1 MNTTMRF
8 LCCLALVS
16 ALLFA
21 TDGMASPP
29 SGALAAF
36 FAKIIPAVDHKPA
49 TGAWTGAVK
58 GGVITA
64 GDRIKTGDGA
74 LAIIKFNDKSIVKLR
89 EKSEL
94 LVTGGVDEK
103 TVLKEV
109 GMQKGVIGF
118 IIGKQNDNEEFR
130 FTSPTSVA
138 AIRGTA
144 GAFAVGGG
152 ADTLV
157 VTEGTIQFTNTVSNQ
172 SQSVGAG
179 STGISA
185 PDGSLQV
192 RASTPAEAAAAQ
204 ALVQAGESENK
215 LEFDLQ
221 DGQGN
226 RKKLK
231 IDYRE

>member
-1 MNTTMRF
+1 MMNIVSGIST
-8 LCCLALVS
+8 LLLAA
-16 ALLFA
+16 ALLFPPA
-21 TDGMASPP
+21 GRAFAP
-29 SGALAAF
+29 SGAIAAF
-36 FAKIIPAVDHKPA
+36 FAKIIPVVEHKTA
-49 TGAWTGAVK
+49 SGNWTGAAK
-58 GGVITA
+58 GGVISP
-64 GDRIKTGDGA
+64 GDRVKTGDGA
-74 LAIIKFNDKSIVKLR
+74 LAVIKFNDKSIVKVR

-94 LVTGGVDEK
+94 LITGEVDEK

-144 GAFAVGGG
+144 GAFNVAGG
-152 ADTLV
+152 ADTLI
-157 VTEGTIQFTNTVSNQ
+157 VTEGVIQLTNSISNETRSVSAGFTGVSR
-172 SQSVGAG
+172 S
-179 STGISA
+179 
-185 PDGSLQV
+185 DGSLEV

-204 ALVQAGESENK
+204 ALVEAGESENS

>member
-1 MNTTMRF
+1 MK
-8 LCCLALVS
+8 LVSGLVCCLLLAGAIVFPRTGHAS
-16 ALLFA
+16 A
-21 TDGMASPP
+21 PP
-29 SGALAAF
+29 GTIAAF
-36 FAKIIPAVDHKPA
+36 FAKIIPQVEHKA
-49 TGAWTGAVK
+49 ASGSWIGAVK
-58 GGVITA
+58 GGVISA
-64 GDRIKTGDGA
+64 GDRVKTGDGA
-74 LAIIKFNDKSIVKLR
+74 LAIIKFNDKSIVKVR

-94 LVTGGVDEK
+94 LVTGKVDEK

-118 IIGKQNDNEEFR
+118 IIGKQNDNEQFR

-144 GAFAVGGG
+144 GAFTVGAGS
-152 ADTLV
+152 DTLV
-157 VTEGTIQFTNTVSNQ
+157 VTEGSIQLTNTVSNEAQ
-172 SQSVGAG
+172 NVGAG
-179 STGISA
+179 STGISRA
-185 PDGSLQV
+185 DGSLEV

-204 ALVQAGESENK
+204 ALVEAGESENS

-226 RKKLK
+226 SKKLK